1 MQEQIFNQLNIFS
14 QRFDPN
20 LESWCILIHSKMHQF
35 LQSYSSLLSEDLFP
49 EVLLCCMFK
58 TDL

>member
-20 LESWCILIHSKMHQF
+20 LESWCILIHS
-35 LQSYSSLLSEDLFP
+35 
-49 EVLLCCMFK
+49 
-58 TDL
+58 